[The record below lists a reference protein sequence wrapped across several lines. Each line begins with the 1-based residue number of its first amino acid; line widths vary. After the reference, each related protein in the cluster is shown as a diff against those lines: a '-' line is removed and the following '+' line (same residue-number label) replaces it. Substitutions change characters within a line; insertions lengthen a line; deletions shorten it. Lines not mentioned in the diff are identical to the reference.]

1 MNFKQQLQEA
11 YEAGYRQSLEEAAYD
26 SYERVEINE
35 EQLNEII
42 GFIGRQLAKLGLKR
56 GATTAGKT
64 ALKTGTRGGAKQAV
78 FGTGK
83 KFKPMDPSLQKAFDD
98 ALGLK
103 PGPIT
108 PVRPPITPTASQLRM
123 RQNIA
128 DLKRQAERTQDLDD
142 LLFGP

>member
-26 SYERVEINE
+26 SYERGEINE
-35 EQLNEII
+35 EQLNEFI
-42 GFIGRQLAKLGLKR
+42 GFIGKQLAKLGLKR
-56 GATTAGKT
+56 GAKTAGKT
-64 ALKTGTRGGAKQAV
+64 ALKTGTRAGAKQAV

-83 KFKPMDPSLQKAFDD
+83 KFKPMDPSLQKAIDD

-103 PGPIT
+103 PIP
-108 PVRPPITPTASQLRM
+108 PARPPITPTASQLRM

-142 LLFGP
+142 MLFGP

>member
-35 EQLNEII
+35 EQLNEIL
-42 GFIGRQLAKLGLKR
+42 GLLAKLGLKR
-56 GATTAGKT
+56 GAKTVGKT
-64 ALKTGTRGGAKQAV
+64 ALKTGARAGARQAV
-78 FGTGK
+78 YGTGK
-83 KFKPMDPSLQKAFDD
+83 KFKPMDPSLQKAIDD

-103 PGPIT
+103 PVP
-108 PVRPPITPTASQLRM
+108 PVRPPITPTPSQLRM

-128 DLKRQAERTQDLDD
+128 DLRRQAERTQDLDD
-142 LLFGP
+142 MLFGS